1 VSLFLNISSLIAFVM
16 GVSAVILAFRL
27 FRRSVIDEHAKA
39 ELDAASQRFEDFD
52 KSVSRRMR
60 EVSRRGR
67 A

>member
-1 VSLFLNISSLIAFVM
+1 MTILLHISSMIAVAM

-39 ELDAASQRFEDFD
+39 ELDAANQRFENFD
-52 KSVSRRMR
+52 KSVSKRMQ